1 MMSKPHGGNLVNNF
15 INASKIDDDLFV
27 LDVDLGLKK
36 EIENISFGVFSPLK
50 GFISEEDFIN
60 VLKKGRLSND
70 LPWTIPILLDIDT
83 DTARKVKDE
92 SEVALRN
99 NGKIFGILYVKDLY
113 NFDKLQSA
121 KSIFQTDDR
130 SHPGVSSYLNMK
142 DTLVEGEVKTLNT
155 LNSDYK
161 IRLTPLQVREE
172 ISNHGWKSTV
182 AFQTRNVPHVAHEM
196 LQKAVLNIYDG
207 LFINPLIGKKKTGDF
222 KDEVI
227 LESYKSLINNYYP
240 KSKIIFSTLHT
251 EMKYAGP
258 KEAIHHAIMRKNF
271 GCSHIIIGRD
281 HAGVGNYYAPFDAQN
296 IFRDY
301 PDLEIEPIF
310 FPAFY
315 YCKKCT
321 HFANERICP
330 HDSNFKEELSGTK
343 MRKMFLSGILPPR
356 HLMRPEISQ
365 VISSYNNPFV
375 E

>member
-15 INASKIDDDLFV
+15 INASKIDDDLFI

-60 VLKKGRLSND
+60 VLKRGRLSND
-70 LPWTIPILLDIDT
+70 LPWTIPILLDIDS

-142 DTLVEGEVKTLNT
+142 DTLVEGEVKTFDT
-155 LNSDYK
+155 LNLDYK

-172 ISNHGWKSTV
+172 INNHGWKSTV

-343 MRKMFLSGILPPR
+343 MRKMFLSGILPPS

>member
-60 VLKKGRLSND
+60 VLKRGRLSND

-142 DTLVEGEVKTLNT
+142 DTLVEGEVKTFDT
-155 LNSDYK
+155 LNLDYK

-172 ISNHGWKSTV
+172 INNHGWKSTV

-343 MRKMFLSGILPPR
+343 MRKMFLSGILPPS